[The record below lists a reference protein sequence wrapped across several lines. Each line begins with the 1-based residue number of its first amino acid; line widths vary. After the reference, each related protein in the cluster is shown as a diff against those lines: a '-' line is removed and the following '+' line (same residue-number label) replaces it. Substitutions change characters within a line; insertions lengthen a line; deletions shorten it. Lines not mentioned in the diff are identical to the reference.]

1 MAQKVL
7 PENVLSV
14 QKGTLQI
21 RRLPYFALAKFGFV
35 LGGLG
40 CLVPALLLS
49 IAGFAIVHA
58 LRTWLEGMQKINI
71 QLLGRDITTIDL
83 IAALRVQ
90 GALAALQAID
100 SAGAFTAFGITVLL
114 VLVGAVTIALICLVV
129 ALGYNFLAWL
139 SGGVAVEV
147 EGTLPVTSSP
157 LRTDA
162 PVSPAPVAPSLA
174 AAATSAALSAPPSA
188 PVMPP
193 ALAPGESSPAPDSPV
208 APPSPRQSGPPQ

>member
-90 GALAALQAID
+90 GARTARPFSGPGLRPARRLTKRESGLRATALLRRSDSSCPATHAHSEMPSAAPTARASAMTPPRARPETLARR
-100 SAGAFTAFGITVLL
+100 TV
-114 VLVGAVTIALICLVV
+114 GPRTPPRR
-129 ALGYNFLAWL
+129 
-139 SGGVAVEV
+139 
-147 EGTLPVTSSP
+147 GTVTSW
-157 LRTDA
+157 
-162 PVSPAPVAPSLA
+162 A
-174 AAATSAALSAPPSA
+174 AARARDPSTSASRPS
-188 PVMPP
+188 
-193 ALAPGESSPAPDSPV
+193 SSPT
-208 APPSPRQSGPPQ
+208 